1 MGERMKLQ
9 DALKKNFWQFGVVVL
24 QEKRLMAL
32 LSDFNAFDEYPAMRQ
47 VMEAVSDDGYA
58 NELYELILNGNRENF
73 SRHAADVKK
82 LLVSERN
89 FLKELACYAVDCISF
104 GLCVNLSV
112 DEPSY
117 QVFYP
122 FNHDQQSEL
131 CSMPPSVLSGLGEKY
146 YYGRGGPHDYKEAA
160 KYFLKAA
167 QQGEANAQFR
177 LSYMCEHGMGV
188 EQNYTR
194 ALYWFRKF
202 SVQGPKFE
210 QNRIKEHDLKLLS
223 QISLGDPR
231 GQCEYG
237 DIYKD
242 QFNYR
247 EAIKW
252 YSKAAEQGFADALYK
267 LGRMYGYGVSHDGT
281 KAIDLYEKA
290 ADKGNAD
297 AQYSLGQVY
306 EYGFGVEM
314 DETEALE
321 WFEKAAAQGH
331 ADAQYSLGKVYE
343 YVYGVER
350 DDTKACEWY
359 EKAASRYYSQPS
371 CRHD

>member
-1 MGERMKLQ
+1 MKLQ

-32 LSDFNAFDEYPAMRQ
+32 LSEFNAFDEYPAMRQ

-146 YYGRGGPHDYKEAA
+146 YYGRGVPHDYKEAA

-177 LSYMCEHGMGV
+177 LSYMYEHGMGV
-188 EQNYTR
+188 EQNYTM